1 MSPDPF
7 RPAERLPRRAAAP
20 LLAASLFVLSACGD
34 GGAAGD
40 VTNPLD
46 PFAPSPIE
54 PFVGV
59 WDLSG
64 PLNGLPEDEALMVV
78 RPVDE
83 DGESR
88 VLIYELDSRDN
99 CYLRP
104 TSGVAFPDPAFQR
117 DVFLRSVA
125 SFDEGVLELSGGSLV
140 IRYFDSFDIDGDGD
154 TEETETFV
162 AQPVAVSETDIE
174 SQRCA

>member
-1 MSPDPF
+1 MPSDPS
-7 RPAERLPRRAAAP
+7 RQSAHPSRVVAAP
-20 LLAASLFVLSACGD
+20 FLLASLAVLSACGD

-40 VTNPLD
+40 VSNPID
-46 PFAPSPIE
+46 QFAPSPIE

-64 PLNGLPEDEALMVV
+64 PLNGLPEDEALMVI

-88 VLIYELDSRDN
+88 VLIYELDARDN

-104 TSGVAFPDPAFQR
+104 TSGIAFPDPAFRR

-125 SFDEGVLELSGGSLV
+125 SFDEGVLDLAGGALV
-140 IRYFDSFDIDGDGD
+140 IEYFDSFDIDGDGD
-154 TEETETFV
+154 RQETSTFV

-174 SQRCA
+174 SQRCS